1 MKNINKSNIMGL
13 IGMDIINIKN
23 EEVGTVVGDFNGK
36 YIVNV
41 DGEEKFYSE
50 STLIRNW
57 KIVEEETEEVMSENN
72 ETEEVINE
80 ENIEDENKPNEV
92 IEEETE
98 ETSNEEIITEEINDE
113 DEIVDEI
120 EEVINENNEVIKEEI
135 EEVIDE
141 ENTEDENKANEDEIV
156 EETEETS
163 NEEIITEEIK
173 DEDEIVDETEE
184 VINENDEV
192 IEEETEEVISET
204 DETEEF
210 VLETENEGIIDNI
223 KETEGRVKIT
233 GHLYGIPVK
242 FDKINQTT
250 VWKTL
255 IKLYDNRKDE
265 NDKYSLEDK
274 KYLVRQLKQLDEK
287 VFAGAF
293 RCLVSKTKQNYI
305 DELLK

>member
-36 YIVNV
+36 YVVNV

-72 ETEEVINE
+72 EAEEVINE
-80 ENIEDENKPNEV
+80 ESIEDENKPNEV
-92 IEEETE
+92 VEEETE

-113 DEIVDEI
+113 DEII
-120 EEVINENNEVIKEEI
+120 E
-135 EEVIDE
+135 
-141 ENTEDENKANEDEIV
+141 
-156 EETEETS
+156 
-163 NEEIITEEIK
+163 
-173 DEDEIVDETEE
+173 ETEE
-184 VINENDEV
+184 VINEN
-192 IEEETEEVISET
+192 

-233 GHLYGIPVK
+233 GHLYGVPVK
-242 FDKINQTT
+242 FDKINHTT

-265 NDKYSLEDK
+265 NDKYSLDDK

-305 DELLK
+305 EELMK

>member
-57 KIVEEETEEVMSENN
+57 KIVEEETEEV
-72 ETEEVINE
+72 INE

-92 IEEETE
+92 VEEETE

-113 DEIVDEI
+113 DEIVDE
-120 EEVINENNEVIKEEI
+120 
-135 EEVIDE
+135 
-141 ENTEDENKANEDEIV
+141 
-156 EETEETS
+156 
-163 NEEIITEEIK
+163 
-173 DEDEIVDETEE
+173 TEE

-192 IEEETEEVISET
+192 IEEKTEEVINEN

-233 GHLYGIPVK
+233 GHLYGVPVK

-265 NDKYSLEDK
+265 NDKYSLDDK

-305 DELLK
+305 EELMK

>member
-1 MKNINKSNIMGL
+1 MKNINKSNIEELVGKEIVNVKNNV
-13 IGMDIINIKN
+13 IGVVANIA
-23 EEVGTVVGDFNGK
+23 NGK
-36 YIVNV
+36 YTVIVNE
-41 DGEEKFYSE
+41 EEKTYSL
-50 STLIRNW
+50 STIIRNW
-57 KIVEEETEEVMSENN
+57 KIVDDVDTER
-72 ETEEVINE
+72 
-80 ENIEDENKPNEV
+80 ENIEKFMREV
-92 IEEETE
+92 VLTLPLGLPSSCEIETE
-98 ETSNEEIITEEINDE
+98 
-113 DEIVDEI
+113 
-120 EEVINENNEVIKEEI
+120 
-135 EEVIDE
+135 
-141 ENTEDENKANEDEIV
+141 
-156 EETEETS
+156 
-163 NEEIITEEIK
+163 
-173 DEDEIVDETEE
+173 EE

-192 IEEETEEVISET
+192 IEE
-204 DETEEF
+204 ETEEF

-223 KETEGRVKIT
+223 KETEGKVKIT

-305 DELLK
+305 EELMK

>member
-1 MKNINKSNIMGL
+1 MKNINKSNIEELVGKEIVNVKNNV
-13 IGMDIINIKN
+13 IGVVANIA
-23 EEVGTVVGDFNGK
+23 NGK
-36 YIVNV
+36 YTVIVNE
-41 DGEEKFYSE
+41 EEKIYSE
-50 STLIRNW
+50 STIIRNW
-57 KIVEEETEEVMSENN
+57 KMVDDVDTER
-72 ETEEVINE
+72 
-80 ENIEDENKPNEV
+80 ENIEKFMREV
-92 IEEETE
+92 VLTLPLGLPSSWEIETE
-98 ETSNEEIITEEINDE
+98 
-113 DEIVDEI
+113 
-120 EEVINENNEVIKEEI
+120 
-135 EEVIDE
+135 
-141 ENTEDENKANEDEIV
+141 
-156 EETEETS
+156 
-163 NEEIITEEIK
+163 
-173 DEDEIVDETEE
+173 EE

-192 IEEETEEVISET
+192 IEE
-204 DETEEF
+204 ETEEF

-223 KETEGRVKIT
+223 KETEGKVKIT

-305 DELLK
+305 EELMK

>member
-13 IGMDIINIKN
+13 IGMDVINIKN

-50 STLIRNW
+50 STLIKNW
-57 KIVEEETEEVMSENN
+57 KIVEEETE
-72 ETEEVINE
+72 
-80 ENIEDENKPNEV
+80 
-92 IEEETE
+92 
-98 ETSNEEIITEEINDE
+98 
-113 DEIVDEI
+113 
-120 EEVINENNEVIKEEI
+120 
-135 EEVIDE
+135 
-141 ENTEDENKANEDEIV
+141 
-156 EETEETS
+156 
-163 NEEIITEEIK
+163 
-173 DEDEIVDETEE
+173 EE

-192 IEEETEEVISET
+192 IEEETEEVINEENVE
-204 DETEEF
+204 DENKPNEVVEEETEEF

-223 KETEGRVKIT
+223 KETEGKVKIT
-233 GHLYGIPVK
+233 GHLYGVPVK

-255 IKLYDNRKDE
+255 NRLYDNRKNE
-265 NDKYSLEDK
+265 NDEYSLDDK

-305 DELLK
+305 EELLK

>member
-57 KIVEEETEEVMSENN
+57 KIVEEETEEV
-72 ETEEVINE
+72 INE
-80 ENIEDENKPNEV
+80 NDEV

-98 ETSNEEIITEEINDE
+98 D
-113 DEIVDEI
+113 
-120 EEVINENNEVIKEEI
+120 
-135 EEVIDE
+135 VIDE
-141 ENTEDENKANEDEIV
+141 ENTEDENKADEDEIV
-156 EETEETS
+156 EETEE
-163 NEEIITEEIK
+163 
-173 DEDEIVDETEE
+173 E
-184 VINENDEV
+184 VMNENDEV
-192 IEEETEEVISET
+192 IEEETEDAISET
-204 DETEEF
+204 EETEEF

-233 GHLYGIPVK
+233 GHLYGVPVK

-265 NDKYSLEDK
+265 NDKYSLDDK

-305 DELLK
+305 EELMK